1 MTTPTRPLPAHE
13 GAEKLVLGAL
23 LLSSAALD
31 EVIPVLRPDDFSDM
45 GHASI
50 WAAVAELHSKRHPVD
65 LITVA
70 EKMRSMGTMPR
81 LKARGEEAYIVEL
94 QVKAMEYSANSPIG
108 ALDAEQ
114 TVAHAKLVQ
123 DASRR
128 RSMILLSAQIVEQAY
143 AGTVD
148 SGTLTERFQAGLGQL
163 ADRGHAKVPRPFRE
177 LLHGTIKRIEARFS
191 RPIKS
196 AVCGIPT
203 GLQALDDLT
212 QGYQPGEVFVLGAR
226 PSMGKTSLV
235 LKSIFHAAEKGFP
248 VLTFSLE
255 MSEDETAL
263 RALASQAGIN
273 SACLKTGMMQTTDWV
288 KITKTSCRLAPLPVH
303 VDDDGSQSVE
313 TICAKA
319 RKWRRDP
326 VCFPEDGVEM
336 GLIVVDY
343 VQLIPPTKGNGR
355 GQLNRDQQ
363 VTEVFRQL
371 KALAKELKCPLLLV
385 VSLSRKC
392 EERQDKRP
400 IPSDIRDSG
409 NIESDADTICMIYRD
424 EVYNPDTEDKGIAE
438 LIIRKARNGAT
449 GTVRARWYA
458 ETTTFTDE

>member
-1 MTTPTRPLPAHE
+1 MSPQPTRPLPANPE
-13 GAEKLVLGAL
+13 AERLVLGAL
-23 LLSSAALD
+23 LLSSSALD
-31 EVIPVLRPDDFSDM
+31 DAIALLRPDDFADV

-50 WAAVAELHSKRHPVD
+50 WEAIAELHRLRHPVD
-65 LITVA
+65 LLTVSA
-70 EKMRSMGTMPR
+70 KMTQLGTMAR
-81 LKARGEEAYIVEL
+81 LTVRGCEAYLVQLQIDVATVGPDIVL
-94 QVKAMEYSANSPIG
+94 
-108 ALDAEQ
+108 
-114 TVAHAKLVQ
+114 AHAKLVQ

-128 RSMILLSAQIVEQAY
+128 RSMILLAAQIVDQAY
-143 AGTVD
+143 AGTAE
-148 SGTLTERFQAGLGQL
+148 SGELTERFQAGLGAL

-177 LLHGTIKRIEARFS
+177 LLHSTIKRIEERYS
-191 RPIKS
+191 RPLKS

-212 QGYQPGEVFVLGAR
+212 QGYQPSEVFVLGAR

-248 VLTFSLE
+248 VLAFSLE

-263 RALASQAGIN
+263 RALASQAGVN
-273 SACLKTGMMQTTDWV
+273 SACLKTGMMATGDWV
-288 KITKTSCRLAPLPVH
+288 KISKASSRIAKLPIH

-319 RKWRRDP
+319 RRWRRDP
-326 VCFPEDGVEM
+326 ACFPAGVEM

-409 NIESDADTICMIYRD
+409 NIESDADTICMLYRD
-424 EVYNPDTEDKGIAE
+424 EVYDPDTEHKGIAE
-438 LIIRKARNGAT
+438 FIIRKARNGAT
-449 GTVRARWYA
+449 GTVKARWYA
-458 ETTTFTDE
+458 DTTSFEDER

>member
-1 MTTPTRPLPAHE
+1 MSLKPTRPLPANE

-23 LLSSAALD
+23 LISNAALD
-31 EVIPVLRPDDFSDM
+31 DAVQLLRPDDFADV

-50 WAAVAELHSKRHPVD
+50 WAAMADLHKLRHPVD
-65 LITVA
+65 LMTVA
-70 EKMRSMGTMPR
+70 EKMRSQGTMPR
-81 LKARGEEAYIVEL
+81 LVARYEEAYLVEL
-94 QVKAMEYSANSPIG
+94 QSKAWEFSTNGPVG
-108 ALDAEQ
+108 ALSVEQ
-114 TVAHAKLVQ
+114 TIHHAKLIQ

-128 RSMILLSAQIVEQAY
+128 RSMILLAAQIVDQAY
-143 AGTVD
+143 AG
-148 SGTLTERFQAGLGQL
+148 SAEAGELTERFQAGLGQL

-177 LLHGTIKRIEARFS
+177 LLHGTIKRIEQRFS
-191 RPIKS
+191 RPVKS
-196 AVCGIPT
+196 AVSGIPT
-203 GLQALDDLT
+203 GLRALDDIT
-212 QGYQPGEVFVLGAR
+212 QGYQPSEVFVLGAR

-235 LKSIFHAAEKGFP
+235 LMSIFHAAEKGFP
-248 VLTFSLE
+248 VLAFSLE
-255 MSEDETAL
+255 MSDDETAL
-263 RALASQAGIN
+263 RALASQAGVN
-273 SACLKTGMMQTTDWV
+273 SARLKTGMMETVDWI
-288 KITKTSCRLAPLPVH
+288 KITKASSRIAPLPIH

-326 VCFPEDGVEM
+326 AVFAADTEM

-343 VQLIPPTKGNGR
+343 VQLIPTGKGK
-355 GQLNRDQQ
+355 GQLNREQL

-400 IPSDIRDSG
+400 VPSDIRDSG

-424 EVYNPDTEDKGIAE
+424 EVYNPETEEKGVAE

>member
-1 MTTPTRPLPAHE
+1 MSLQPTRPLPAHE
-13 GAEKLVLGAL
+13 GAERLVLGAL

-31 EVIPVLRPDDFSDM
+31 DVMQVLRTDDFSDV

-50 WAAVAELHSKRHPVD
+50 WEAMQELHAKRHPVD
-65 LITVA
+65 LMTVA

-81 LKARGEEAYIVEL
+81 LAARSEDAYIVEL
-94 QVKAMEYSANSPIG
+94 MMKAMEYSQNSPLG
-108 ALDAEQ
+108 ALDVEQ

-177 LLHGTIKRIEARFS
+177 LLHGTIKRIEQRFS
-191 RPIKS
+191 APKKS

-203 GLQALDDLT
+203 GLTALDDIT
-212 QGYQPGEVFVLGAR
+212 QGYQPSEVFVLGAR

-235 LKSIFHAAEKGFP
+235 LKSIFHAAEKGYP
-248 VLTFSLE
+248 VLAFSLE
-255 MSEDETAL
+255 MSDDETAL
-263 RALASQAGIN
+263 RALASQAGVN
-273 SACLKTGMMQTTDWV
+273 SARLKTGMMETVDWI
-288 KITKTSCRLAPLPVH
+288 KITKASSRIANLPIW

-326 VCFPEDGVEM
+326 AVFAADTEM

-343 VQLIPPTKGNGR
+343 VQLIPTGKGK
-355 GQLNRDQQ
+355 GQLNREQL

-400 IPSDIRDSG
+400 VPSDIRDTG

-424 EVYNPDTEDKGIAE
+424 EVYNADTEDKGIAE

>member
-1 MTTPTRPLPAHE
+1 MSLQPTRPLPAHE

-23 LLSSAALD
+23 LLSSAAID
-31 EVIPVLRPDDFSDM
+31 DVMPVLRPDDFSDI
-45 GHASI
+45 GNASI
-50 WAAVAELHSKRHPVD
+50 WAAMQDLHAKRHPVD
-65 LITVA
+65 LMTVA

-81 LKARGEEAYIVEL
+81 LKARDEEAYIVEL
-94 QVKAMEYSANSPIG
+94 QMKAMEYSANSPLG
-108 ALDAEQ
+108 ALDVEQ

-128 RSMILLSAQIVEQAY
+128 RSMILLSAKIVEQAY
-143 AGTVD
+143 SGTVD

-177 LLHGTIKRIEARFS
+177 LLHSTLKKIEARYS
-191 RPIKS
+191 SPRKS

-203 GLQALDDLT
+203 GLIALDDMT
-212 QGYQPGEVFVLGAR
+212 QGYQPSEVFVIGAR
-226 PSMGKTSLV
+226 PSMGKTSFV
-235 LKSIFHAAEKGFP
+235 LKSVFHAAEKGFP
-248 VLTFSLE
+248 VLVFSLE

-263 RALASQAGIN
+263 RSLSSQASVN
-273 SACLKTGMMQTTDWV
+273 SARLKTGMMDTADWI
-288 KITKTSCRLAPLPVH
+288 KITKAAGRLAPLPVM

-313 TICAKA
+313 TLCAKA

-326 VCFPEDGVEM
+326 DVFADPQHM
-336 GLIVVDY
+336 GLVVVDY
-343 VQLIPPTKGNGR
+343 VQLIPPSRHGKS
-355 GQLNRDQQ
+355 QLNRDQQ
-363 VTEVFRQL
+363 VTEIFRQL
-371 KALAKELKCPLLLV
+371 KALAKEIRCPLLLV

-424 EVYNPDTEDKGIAE
+424 EVYKPDTDDKGIAE
-438 LIIRKARNGAT
+438 FIIRKARNGAT

>member
-1 MTTPTRPLPAHE
+1 MSLKPRPLPE
-13 GAEKLVLGAL
+13 NPGAERMVLGAL
-23 LLSSAALD
+23 LLSNAALD
-31 EVIPVLRPDDFSDM
+31 DAMPLLRPDDFSDI
-45 GHASI
+45 GHSSI
-50 WAAVAELHSKRHPVD
+50 WAAMAELHRLRHPVD
-65 LITVA
+65 LMTLA
-70 EKMRSMGTMPR
+70 EKMRAMGTMAR
-81 LKARGEEAYIVEL
+81 LNARAEDAYLVEL
-94 QVKAMEYSANSPIG
+94 QVAAMDFAANGPIG
-108 ALDAEQ
+108 ALSVEQ
-114 TVAHAKLVQ
+114 TIHHAKLIQ

-128 RSMILLSAQIVEQAY
+128 RSMILLAAQIVDQAY
-143 AGTVD
+143 AG
-148 SGTLTERFQAGLGQL
+148 SAEAGELTERFQAGLGQL

-177 LLHGTIKRIEARFS
+177 LLHSTIKRIEERYS

-212 QGYQPGEVFVLGAR
+212 QGYQPSEVFVLGAR

-248 VLTFSLE
+248 VLAFSLE

-263 RALASQAGIN
+263 RALASQAGVN
-273 SACLKTGMMQTTDWV
+273 SACLKTGMMATGDWI
-288 KITKTSCRLAPLPVH
+288 KITKASSRIANLPIH

-319 RKWRRDP
+319 RRWRRDP
-326 VCFPEDGVEM
+326 ACFPAGVEM

-424 EVYNPDTEDKGIAE
+424 EVYNPDTEEKGIAE
-438 LIIRKARNGAT
+438 LIIRKARNASVGMVKAH
-449 GTVRARWYA
+449 WYA
-458 ETTTFTDE
+458 ETTTFMDL

>member
-1 MTTPTRPLPAHE
+1 MSLKPTRPLPANE

-31 EVIPVLRPDDFSDM
+31 DVIPVLRAEDFSDM
-45 GHASI
+45 GHNSI
-50 WAAVAELHSKRHPVD
+50 WAAMQELHGKRNPVD
-65 LITVA
+65 LLTVS
-70 EKMRSMGTMPR
+70 EKLRSMGTMPR
-81 LKARGEEAYIVEL
+81 LKARDEEAYLVEL
-94 QVKAMEYSANSPIG
+94 QLGATAYSDNSPSG
-108 ALDAEQ
+108 SLSVEQ
-114 TVAHAKLVQ
+114 IVAHAKSVQ

-128 RSMILLSAQIVEQAY
+128 RSMILLSALIVEQAY
-143 AGTVD
+143 AG
-148 SGTLTERFQAGLGQL
+148 SAEAGELTERFQAGLGQL

-177 LLHGTIKRIEARFS
+177 LLHSTIKRIEQRFS
-191 RPIKS
+191 RPVKS
-196 AVCGIPT
+196 AVSGIPT
-203 GLQALDDLT
+203 GLRVLDDIT
-212 QGYQPGEVFVLGAR
+212 QGYQPSEVFVLGAR

-235 LKSIFHAAEKGFP
+235 LNSIFHSAEKGFP
-248 VLTFSLE
+248 VLAFSLE

-263 RALASQAGIN
+263 RALASQAGVN
-273 SACLKTGMMQTTDWV
+273 SACLKTGMMQTMDWV
-288 KITKTSCRLAPLPVH
+288 KITKASTRLAPLPIH
-303 VDDDGSQSVE
+303 VDDDGAQSVE
-313 TICAKA
+313 TICAKS

-326 VCFPEDGVEM
+326 AVFGDGVEM

-343 VQLIPPTKGNGR
+343 VQLIPTGKGK
-355 GQLNRDQQ
+355 GQYNREQL

-400 IPSDIRDSG
+400 IPSDIRDTG

-424 EVYNPDTEDKGIAE
+424 EVYNPETEDKGIAE

>member
-1 MTTPTRPLPAHE
+1 MSLKPTRPLPANPD
-13 GAEKLVLGAL
+13 AERLVLGAL
-23 LLSSAALD
+23 LLSSSALD
-31 EVIPVLRPDDFSDM
+31 DAIALLRPDDFADVD
-45 GHASI
+45 HASI
-50 WAAVAELHSKRHPVD
+50 WEAIAELHRLRHPVD
-65 LITVA
+65 LLTVSA
-70 EKMRSMGTMPR
+70 KMNQLGTMAR
-81 LKARGEEAYIVEL
+81 LTVRGCEAYLVQLQIDVATVGPDIVL
-94 QVKAMEYSANSPIG
+94 
-108 ALDAEQ
+108 
-114 TVAHAKLVQ
+114 AHAKLVQ

-128 RSMILLSAQIVEQAY
+128 RSMILLAAQIVDQAY
-143 AGTVD
+143 AGTAE
-148 SGTLTERFQAGLGQL
+148 SGELTERFQAGLGAL

-177 LLHGTIKRIEARFS
+177 LLHSTIKRIEERYS
-191 RPIKS
+191 RPLKS

-212 QGYQPGEVFVLGAR
+212 QGYQPSEVFVLGAR

-248 VLTFSLE
+248 VLAFSLE

-355 GQLNRDQQ
+355 GQINRDQQ

-400 IPSDIRDSG
+400 VPSDIRDSG

-424 EVYNPDTEDKGIAE
+424 EVYNPDTEEKGVAE
-438 LIIRKARNGAT
+438 LIIRKARNASVGM
-449 GTVRARWYA
+449 VKARWYA
-458 ETTTFTDE
+458 ETTTFMDM

>member
-1 MTTPTRPLPAHE
+1 MSLQPTRPLPANPE
-13 GAEKLVLGAL
+13 AERLVLGAL
-23 LLSSAALD
+23 LLNSSALD
-31 EVIPVLRPDDFSDM
+31 DAMAILRADDFADV

-50 WAAVAELHSKRHPVD
+50 WEAIAELHRLRNPVD
-65 LITVA
+65 LLTVSA
-70 EKMRSMGTMPR
+70 KMNQLGTMAR
-81 LKARGEEAYIVEL
+81 LTARGCEAYLVQLQIDVATVGPDIVL
-94 QVKAMEYSANSPIG
+94 S
-108 ALDAEQ
+108 
-114 TVAHAKLVQ
+114 HAKLVQ

-128 RSMILLSAQIVEQAY
+128 RSMILLAAQIVDQAY
-143 AGTVD
+143 AGTAD
-148 SGTLTERFQAGLGQL
+148 SGALTERFQAGLGVL

-177 LLHGTIKRIEARFS
+177 LLHSTIKRIEERYS
-191 RPIKS
+191 RPLKS

-212 QGYQPGEVFVLGAR
+212 QGYQPSEVFVLGAR

-248 VLTFSLE
+248 VLAFSLE

-263 RALASQAGIN
+263 RALASQAGVN
-273 SACLKTGMMQTTDWV
+273 SACLKTGMMATGDWV
-288 KITKTSCRLAPLPVH
+288 KISKASSRIAKLPIH

-319 RKWRRDP
+319 RRWRRDP
-326 VCFPEDGVEM
+326 ACFPAGVEM

-343 VQLIPPTKGNGR
+343 VQLIPTGKGK
-355 GQLNRDQQ
+355 GQYNREQL

-400 IPSDIRDSG
+400 IPSDIRDTG

-424 EVYNPDTEDKGIAE
+424 EVYNPETEDKGIAE

>member
-1 MTTPTRPLPAHE
+1 MSLKPTRPLPANE
-13 GAEKLVLGAL
+13 GAERLVLGAL
-23 LLSSAALD
+23 LISNAALD
-31 EVIPVLRPDDFSDM
+31 DAMPLLRPDDFADV

-50 WAAVAELHSKRHPVD
+50 WAAMADLHKVRHPVD
-65 LITVA
+65 LMTVS

-81 LKARGEEAYIVEL
+81 LVARCEEAYLVEL
-94 QVKAMEYSANSPIG
+94 QSKAWEFSASGPIG
-108 ALDAEQ
+108 ALSVEQ
-114 TVAHAKLVQ
+114 TIHHAKLIQ

-128 RSMILLSAQIVEQAY
+128 RSMILLAAQIVDQAY
-143 AGTVD
+143 AG
-148 SGTLTERFQAGLGQL
+148 SAEAGELTERFQAGLGQL

-177 LLHGTIKRIEARFS
+177 LLHSTIKRIEQRFS
-191 RPIKS
+191 RPVKS
-196 AVCGIPT
+196 AVSGIPT
-203 GLQALDDLT
+203 GLRVLDDIT
-212 QGYQPGEVFVLGAR
+212 QGYQPSEVFVLGAR

-235 LKSIFHAAEKGFP
+235 LNSIFHSAEKGFP
-248 VLTFSLE
+248 VLAFSLE

-263 RALASQAGIN
+263 RALASQAGVN
-273 SACLKTGMMQTTDWV
+273 SACLKTGMMQTMDWV
-288 KITKTSCRLAPLPVH
+288 KITKASTRLAPLPIH
-303 VDDDGSQSVE
+303 VDDDGAQSVE
-313 TICAKA
+313 TICAKS

-326 VCFPEDGVEM
+326 AVFGDGVEM

-343 VQLIPPTKGNGR
+343 VQLIPTGKGK
-355 GQLNRDQQ
+355 GQYNREQL

-400 IPSDIRDSG
+400 IPSDIRDTG

-424 EVYNPDTEDKGIAE
+424 EVYNPETEDKGIAE